1 MKFLFHGTLF
11 PGTGGF
17 FVQVAHKPEIYP
29 GVFVKSD
36 EVKKLL
42 NLCLTFGRRGGIM
55 VLRSRER
62 PKPPK
67 QNEMRL
73 LQ

>member
-17 FVQVAHKPEIYP
+17 FVQVAQKPEISP

-36 EVKKLL
+36 ETKKVL
-42 NLCLTFGRRGGIM
+42 NLCLTFGRRSDIM

-62 PKPPK
+62 PKPLK
-67 QNEMRL
+67 QNESRL
-73 LQ
+73 SQ